1 MNCKKCGKPLENN
14 EIYCADCAVGTKKA
28 KMNPVKRIIIILIA
42 VAVSLLTFFVGIEI
56 GRVHESSLPEA
67 PDFIAMIADAIKEL
81 PGIPFDIE
89 ITQEK
94 LNEMLNKNAEKLRPL
109 DGAKLTISKDKTLI
123 LTGNVKKDNIEE
135 LLEGELPPYINIFL
149 PQTVSLYIE
158 VSFPE
163 SEENLL
169 EIAIKN
175 VTFAGITFDED
186 FTETLGINKLASRII
201 SQIIESEQSPYY
213 QLSGIS
219 IDKSKSSDEN
229 VLIISGK
236 VKIENGKD
244 LQ

>member
-94 LNEMLNKNAEKLRPL
+94 LNEMLNKNAEKLSPL

-135 LLEGELPPYINIFL
+135 LLEGELPPYISIFL

-175 VTFAGITFDED
+175 VTFAGITFDSD

-219 IDKSKSSDEN
+219 INKSKSSDEN
-229 VLIISGK
+229 VLIVSGTAK
-236 VKIENGKD
+236 
-244 LQ
+244 LS

>member
-1 MNCKKCGKPLENN
+1 MNCKKCGKPLENK
-14 EIYCADCAVGTKKA
+14 EIYCSDCAVGTKKA

-67 PDFIAMIADAIKEL
+67 LDFIAMIADAIKEL

-94 LNEMLNKNAEKLRPL
+94 LNEMLNKNAEKLSPL

-135 LLEGELPPYINIFL
+135 LLEGELPPYISIFL

-158 VSFPE
+158 VGFPE

-175 VTFAGITFDED
+175 VTFAGITFDSD

-219 IDKSKSSDEN
+219 INKSKSSDDI
-229 VLIISGK
+229 VLIVSGTAK
-236 VKIENGKD
+236 
-244 LQ
+244 LS

>member
-94 LNEMLNKNAEKLRPL
+94 LNEMLNKNAEKLSPL

-135 LLEGELPPYINIFL
+135 LLEGELPPYISIFL

-169 EIAIKN
+169 EIALKN
-175 VTFAGITFDED
+175 VTFAGITFDSD

-219 IDKSKSSDEN
+219 IDKSKSSDDI
-229 VLIISGK
+229 VLIVSGTAK
-236 VKIENGKD
+236 
-244 LQ
+244 LS